1 MVVVAHA
8 CGCTRRNSVELPWFY
23 LETTQQQNGLK
34 KWLQARVVGL
44 PLAWSRILGFN
55 VVKSTRGVLWIPSE
69 FVQISGERP
78 LRTPDHTANNPKYPD
93 PVFYCS
99 LIGKYLLRSRKL
111 AHLRIEQFNH
121 YFVLRDDRADKH
133 ANETLEDTI

>member
-1 MVVVAHA
+1 M
-8 CGCTRRNSVELPWFY
+8 
-23 LETTQQQNGLK
+23 
-34 KWLQARVVGL
+34 GL

-78 LRTPDHTANNPKYPD
+78 LGTPDHRASHPRYPD
-93 PVFYCS
+93 PLYYVS
-99 LIGKYLLRSRKL
+99 LVGKYLLRSRKL

-133 ANETLEDTI
+133 ANETLEDTIVDEAYPKL